1 MDLRPGRRFFLDP
14 ELTFHRRY
22 EALRA
27 FFVEARPL
35 AEVAARF
42 GYKPTA
48 LNVMISRFNSQ
59 VRNGLRSPL
68 FVSDGRG
75 RPPGQRRC
83 EDLTGPEE
91 PALAD
96 QRLLNLESG
105 RRLPTRNAGVFL
117 FLVPDTFS
125 AACSKCPRRRRLR
138 RRRSCCRF
146 RRTEKQKTRS

>member
-1 MDLRPGRRFFLDP
+1 M
-14 ELTFHRRY
+14 
-22 EALRA
+22 RA

-48 LNVMISRFNSQ
+48 LNVMISRLSSQ
-59 VRNGLRSPL
+59 VRNGFVPL
-68 FVSDGRG
+68 FSSPTGA

-117 FLVPDTFS
+117 FLAPDAFS

-138 RRRSCCRF
+138 RQRSRCRF
-146 RRTEKQKTRS
+146 RRTEQQKTKVDLAPRSSEKEDR